1 MKLSFTE
8 LGWEDYLW
16 FQANDKILLKKINL
30 LIKDIQRTPY
40 QGLGKPEALKANLSG
55 YMSRRIN
62 QEHRLVYEVDSELT
76 ELTIISCRYHY
87 STQA

>member
-16 FQANDKILLKKINL
+16 FQANDRILLKRINL

-40 QGLGKPEALKANLSG
+40 QGLGKPEALKANL
-55 YMSRRIN
+55 
-62 QEHRLVYEVDSELT
+62 
-76 ELTIISCRYHY
+76 
-87 STQA
+87 

>member
-55 YMSRRIN
+55 YISRRIN
-62 QEHRLVYEVDSELT
+62 QEHRLIYEVDSEFA

-87 STQA
+87 HH